1 MLASAGDLP
10 RGRLVWEPKWDGYRC
25 SCAVDGQARTLRVL
39 TRSGRSVGAA
49 LPELG
54 GLCDALA
61 GRRVLLDGELVVGDG
76 SPASF
81 YRLGG
86 RLGVSKPASID
97 MAATRTPVTLVL
109 FDVLWAE
116 GQLLVNRPYL
126 ERRAALESLALAGPH
141 WVTTPTYD
149 DGDALLAACE
159 DVGVE
164 GGVAKLA
171 ASRYVSGRSRA
182 WVKRKCHGWRAEHA
196 PRRRPGS
203 QLRTTEISRA

>member
-10 RGRLVWEPKWDGYRC
+10 RGRLFWEPKWDGYRC
-25 SCAVDGQARTLRVL
+25 SCAVDGRARTLRVL
-39 TRSGRSVGAA
+39 TRSGRSVGSA
-49 LPELG
+49 LPELT
-54 GLCDALA
+54 GLCDALS
-61 GRRVLLDGELVVGDG
+61 GRRVLLDGELVMGDG

-86 RLGVSKPASID
+86 RLGVSKPASIA
-97 MAATRTPVTLVL
+97 MARMRTPVTLVL
-109 FDVLWAE
+109 FDVLWVDGE
-116 GQLLVNRPYL
+116 LLVERPYL
-126 ERRAALESLALAGPH
+126 ERREVLEGLALGGPR
-141 WVTTPTYD
+141 WVTTPIYD

-171 ASRYVSGRSRA
+171 ASPYVSGRSRV
-182 WVKRKCHGWRAEHA
+182 WVKRKCPQWTAVHA

-203 QLRTTEISRA
+203 SL